1 MAMVTLELLTE
12 LFPQTKKEV
21 CEKYLDPL
29 IQTCDRYEIVS
40 DDRLAAFLG
49 QIGTESG
56 GLNHVRE
63 NLNYSDT
70 SLLKVFPKYFK
81 TPADAAQ
88 YARKPEM
95 IANRVY
101 GGRMGNGTE
110 ATGDGWRY
118 RGRGFIQI
126 TGKNNYTA
134 FAKDN
139 DITVEDAVAYLET
152 DMGAAI
158 SAGWYWWKNNLN
170 AIADK
175 GDITTLTKKI
185 NGGTHGLEQRM
196 QYYKTA
202 KLILGRT

>member
-1 MAMVTLELLTE
+1 MATVTLELLTK

-21 CEKYLDPL
+21 CEKYLNPL
-29 IQTCDRYEIVS
+29 IQTCDKYEIVS
-40 DDRLAAFLG
+40 ADRLAAFLG
-49 QIGTESG
+49 QIGVESG

-81 TPADAAQ
+81 SPADAAQ

-110 ATGDGWRY
+110 ATGDGYRY

-139 DITVEDAVAYLET
+139 GMTIEEAVAYLET
-152 DMGAAI
+152 DEGAAM
-158 SAGWYWWKNNLN
+158 SAGWFWNTNKLN

-185 NGGTHGLEQRM
+185 NGGTHGLEERKA
-196 QYYKTA
+196 YYAHA
-202 KLILGRT
+202 KKLLG

>member
-1 MAMVTLELLTE
+1 MSLITVDLLTK
-12 LFPQTKKEV
+12 LYPTTKKEV
-21 CEKYLDPL
+21 CEQYLSPL
-29 IQTCDRYEIVS
+29 IVATDKYEIVS
-40 DDRLAAFLG
+40 KERVACFLA
-49 QIGTESG
+49 QIGVESG

-63 NLNYSDT
+63 NLNYSD
-70 SLLKVFPKYFK
+70 SALLKVFPKYFK
-81 TPADAAQ
+81 SQADAAQ

-110 ATGDGWRY
+110 ATGDGWKF

-134 FAKDN
+134 LAKSLEMSLD
-139 DITVEDAVAYLET
+139 DAIAYLET
-152 DMGAAI
+152 DEGAAV
-158 SAGWYWWKNNLN
+158 SAAWFWNTNNLN

-185 NGGTHGLEQRM
+185 NGGTHGLEERKA
-196 QYYKTA
+196 YYATA
-202 KLILGRT
+202 KKLLG